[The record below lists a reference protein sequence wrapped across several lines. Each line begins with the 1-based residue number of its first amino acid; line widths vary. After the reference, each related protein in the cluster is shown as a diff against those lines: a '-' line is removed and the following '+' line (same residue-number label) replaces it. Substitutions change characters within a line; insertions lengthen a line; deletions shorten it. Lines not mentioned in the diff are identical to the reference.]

1 MLDTEAGSVS
11 SSDTSSESIRSS
23 DSSRS
28 DYRRRPRRDNGVVF
42 PREENQVQPEGQAGL
57 LGQVAQAEGQPQA
70 AQQIEPE
77 VPVAVPNKNNFHIE
91 RFKISRE
98 KSKKLRNL
106 VKFGLTGV
114 KAKTLYN
121 RFCPK
126 FKKGKFDL
134 CIPEMDDSIYSEL
147 EVMKESAASKEK
159 IDKGEADWRSITR
172 FWIWFVPCF
181 SFGRKVT
188 IRAVEPQ
195 SRRQFV

>member
-114 KAKTLYN
+114 KAKTLTIVSAPSL
-121 RFCPK
+121 R
-126 FKKGKFDL
+126 
-134 CIPEMDDSIYSEL
+134 
-147 EVMKESAASKEK
+147 KENL
-159 IDKGEADWRSITR
+159 I
-172 FWIWFVPCF
+172 FVFPRWTTP
-181 SFGRKVT
+181 ST
-188 IRAVEPQ
+188 Q
-195 SRRQFV
+195 S